1 MKIYAINSEATD
13 CLLRTIFLPSIS
25 NCEPDAKLIVEN
37 VQIGG
42 NGDFLSQEYNSAL
55 LYRLERIPEWIRSN
69 FQSVIL
75 ISDVDIRYLRPF
87 ISVMEQSIADHDVA
101 FSQEHKNSAWGINCG
116 QMLIRCS
123 DKTFSFFTAVL
134 YESRKTRESEQTI
147 INKWLNKS
155 DLHYKVLSPLFANT
169 NIGFHEDMYSY
180 HAVCTL
186 PTQQKSSVQLKQE
199 QFVSLA
205 AYLST
210 SRSNAA

>member
-13 CLLRTIFLPSIS
+13 CLLKTIFLPSIS

-87 ISVMEQSIADHDVA
+87 VSVMKQTIIGHDIA

-116 QMLIRCS
+116 QMLVRCS
-123 DKTFSFFTAVL
+123 EKTLVFFTAVL
-134 YESRKTRESEQTI
+134 DESRKTKEIEQII
-147 INKWLNKS
+147 INRWLNKS
-155 DLHYKVLSPLFANT
+155 GLNFKLLSPLFSNT
-169 NIGFHEDMYSY
+169 NIGFFQDMYSY
-180 HAVCTL
+180 HAICTL
-186 PTQQKSSVQLKQE
+186 PTQQKSSIQLKQE

-210 SRSNAA
+210 NQPKAA